1 VAKSVELLWLD
12 SIDARDRGDMEEAL
26 ELARK
31 VVEQDEAHAEAW
43 MAIAKLTLPQKS
55 RGRQVMPDLKQSAKA
70 MSALRKV
77 VELDPH
83 HPSAWDLGGTL
94 IVDHLGM
101 LELGLEW
108 WEQKHLIAPNEIVP
122 VVEQM
127 SILVRLGNF
136 EKCDERLEII
146 TDGSMEIPP
155 NREIEARILRVR
167 NLIER
172 ARKFEKKRSFRPQNE
187 KDEGWET
194 IRRMRK
200 RKPISETFFLLT
212 FVFPIVFM
220 LGTTAM
226 IFLGSSGLGT
236 AMVFALIILSYF
248 IISHLSMGLLQS
260 LNRHAFDLDRALD
273 VEATVGKACIPETIR
288 GSKLYDAVISKRLP
302 AFRERLSLIV
312 DSEERVPAKW
322 SLAVPF

>member
-1 VAKSVELLWLD
+1 VTKSLELLWLD
-12 SIDARDRGDMEEAL
+12 SIDARDRGDIAEAL
-26 ELARK
+26 DLAKK
-31 VVEQDEAHAEAW
+31 VVEQDEDHCEAW
-43 MAIAKLTLPQKS
+43 MAIAQLTLPQKS
-55 RGRQVMPDLKQSAKA
+55 RGRQVMPDLVQSAKA
-70 MSALRKV
+70 LSALKKV

-83 HPSAWDLGGTL
+83 HPTAWELGGTL

-108 WEQKHLIAPNEIVP
+108 WQQRHLVSPNEIVP
-122 VVEQM
+122 VIEQM
-127 SILVRLGNF
+127 SIFVRLGDF
-136 EKCDERLEII
+136 KSCDERLEML

-155 NREIEARILRVR
+155 NKEVEARIFRVR
-167 NLIER
+167 NLVEK
-172 ARKFEKKRSFRPQNE
+172 ARKFEEKRSFRPQNE
-187 KDEGWET
+187 KDEGWEA

-226 IFLGSSGLGT
+226 IFLGSSGMGT

-248 IISHLSMGLLQS
+248 VISHLSMGLLQS

-273 VEATVGKACIPETIR
+273 VEATVGKACIPDTIR

-302 AFRERLSLIV
+302 AFRERLALIAS
-312 DSEERVPAKW
+312 SEERVPAKW